1 MEKLDGKSLNLVQEN
16 INKLIEL
23 FPEIANGDNQI
34 NFDSLRELLEEN
46 ADIIDDSEEHY
57 NFTWW
62 GKKEAIRIA
71 KESISKTL
79 RPSLKNS
86 KNWDTT
92 ENIYIEGDNL
102 DALKILLGSY
112 RDTIKMIYIDPPY
125 NTGRDFVY
133 KDNRSE
139 NIREHLENTNQLNEE
154 GMLLENAKT
163 NGKYHS
169 NWLNMMYPRLY
180 LSRKF
185 LREDGVIF
193 ISIDDNEVENL
204 KKLCNEIYGEEN
216 FVAQLNFRRLGGRQ
230 DSKYFAVVHEYILVF
245 AKSINTFVAGE
256 KPKEIGDFP
265 KFDEE
270 KNRKYKTQLLRKWG
284 SNSRRSDRPNLFYPI
299 NAPDGSKVYPMISDT
314 EEGRWRW
321 SKTTMQKNIDDGN
334 VEFIK
339 KDNNWIAYEK
349 IYEPLPGEEPTMK
362 YNTWI
367 DNINSGAGSTLI
379 KELFD
384 NHAVFDYP
392 KPVELINLLQKMANV
407 KENDII
413 LDFFSGSATTAEGIM
428 RFNSENNFNN
438 SFILIQIPEE
448 TAENSEAFKEGY
460 KNICEIGEE
469 RINRA
474 GDKILNESV
483 NKDLDIGFKVFKVDE
498 SNFIPWN
505 PIINSEE
512 DVEQSVLSTGNNIV
526 DGCSELDLIYELL
539 LKLNMDLS
547 CSIEEE
553 VINNRKVYV
562 VDYGYALICL
572 DEDIDESIA
581 NDLLQLKKD
590 LMTEYCQ
597 VILRDDAF
605 NGNDELAINIYNALN
620 SEGIEFKTI

>member
-245 AKSINTFVAGE
+245 AKSINTFVAAE

-605 NGNDELAINIYNALN
+605 NGNDELAINIYNTLN